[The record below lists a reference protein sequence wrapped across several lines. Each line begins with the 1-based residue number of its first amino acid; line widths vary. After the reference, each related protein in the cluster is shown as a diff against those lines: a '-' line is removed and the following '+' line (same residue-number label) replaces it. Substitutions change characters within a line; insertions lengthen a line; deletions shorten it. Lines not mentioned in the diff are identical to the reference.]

1 MSRSRRIMFLSQ
13 SPFTGDQD
21 KHQRVERLL
30 RSYASPGTELD
41 LCYPDDFPGSRVFE
55 RMGEQSVLTG
65 LHHALETPALVRKIV
80 WAQERGYDAVV
91 QSNTFDPGVEA
102 ARLAVGIPVVG
113 VFRTALHLA
122 TTLATRVAVTV
133 PLDGHVPYTWRLI
146 NGYAMDRFVT
156 SVRPIQVYGPDLTS
170 RRAEIEKLAVAVMKE
185 QAARDGAEITIPLG
199 GALIPYVVSPE
210 SLSRQVGVPVL
221 NTKSIGIRFA
231 ETCVDLGL
239 AQSGAAYPRAD
250 LTLGDFDGYSAAH

>member
-1 MSRSRRIMFLSQ
+1 MKIMFLSQ

-21 KHQRVERLL
+21 KHERVEKLL
-30 RSYASPGTELD
+30 RGYASPGTELD
-41 LCYPDDFPGSRVFE
+41 LCYPDDFAGSRVFQ

-80 WAQERGYDAVV
+80 WAQVQGYDAVV

-102 ARLAVGIPVVG
+102 GRLAVGIPVVG
-113 VFRTALHLA
+113 LFRTSLHVA
-122 TTLATRVAVTV
+122 TTLATRVGVMV

-156 SVRPIQVYGPDLTS
+156 SVRPIQVYGQDLVS
-170 RRAEIEKLAVAVMKE
+170 RREEIESLAVAVMKE
-185 QAARDGAEITIPLG
+185 QVERDGAEIIIPLG

-221 NTKSIGIRFA
+221 NTKSVGIRFA
-231 ETCVDLGL
+231 ETCVAMGIS
-239 AQSGAAYPRAD
+239 QSGAAYPRAD
-250 LTLGDFDGYSAAH
+250 LSLDDFDGHAAAR